1 MSVQSLAQETDFNCG
16 VFGIVV
22 QSDQGTHHQQG
33 RLLRE
38 LWEGAAPRG
47 QSCFLTEEA
56 SVRWFFQTLSILCP
70 KSGPTSS
77 GKAVAMVPPHILWHL
92 KETWLQVMST
102 VLTAMAKPYAG
113 LLCAELWADSSA
125 RIVSLTLP
133 VRLIAV
139 L

>member
-1 MSVQSLAQETDFNCG
+1 MQSLAQETDFNCG

-56 SVRWFFQTLSILCP
+56 SVRWFFQTLPILCP

-77 GKAVAMVPPHILWHL
+77 GKAAAVVPPHILRHL
-92 KETWLQVMST
+92 QDTWLQVMTT
-102 VLTAMAKPYAG
+102 VLTAMANPYAC
-113 LLCAELWADSSA
+113 LLCAELWAESFA
-125 RIVSLTLP
+125 HIVSLTFP
-133 VRLIAV
+133 VRLISM